1 MTIDTGVLAKQIY
14 EQARQLS
21 PENLADLAKYVEF
34 LRFTP
39 QDVTKESSTPNKLRI
54 VKLRGLF
61 KGDDFSPELL
71 AEARREMW
79 QSWKRRHPNTELGV
93 ALSKEERQACE
104 TPQVGLLKM
113 TRAKNCHSKP
123 TVS

>member
-1 MTIDTGVLAKQIY
+1 MTIDTGVLAQQIY

-34 LRFTP
+34 LRFTA
-39 QDVTKESSTPNKLRI
+39 QDATKEPSTPRKLRI

-61 KGDDFSPELL
+61 KGYDFSPELL

-79 QSWKRRHPNTELGV
+79 QSL
-93 ALSKEERQACE
+93 E
-104 TPQVGLLKM
+104 T
-113 TRAKNCHSKP
+113 SE
-123 TVS
+123 S

>member
-1 MTIDTGVLAKQIY
+1 MTIDTGVLAQQIY

-34 LRFTP
+34 LRFKT
-39 QDVTKESSTPNKLRI
+39 QDAPKGTSTPRKLRV

-61 KGDDFSPELL
+61 KGYDFSPELL

-79 QSWKRRHPNTELGV
+79 QRL
-93 ALSKEERQACE
+93 E
-104 TPQVGLLKM
+104 TPE
-113 TRAKNCHSKP
+113 S
-123 TVS
+123 

>member
-34 LRFTP
+34 LRFKT
-39 QDVTKESSTPNKLRI
+39 QDVTKGTSTPNKLRI

-61 KGDDFSPELL
+61 KGYDFSPELL

-79 QSWKRRHPNTELGV
+79 QSL
-93 ALSKEERQACE
+93 E
-104 TPQVGLLKM
+104 TPE
-113 TRAKNCHSKP
+113 S
-123 TVS
+123 

>member
-34 LRFTP
+34 LRFKT
-39 QDVTKESSTPNKLRI
+39 QDAPKGTSTPNKLRI

-61 KGDDFSPELL
+61 KGYDFSPELL
-71 AEARREMW
+71 AKVRREIW
-79 QSWKRRHPNTELGV
+79 F
-93 ALSKEERQACE
+93 
-104 TPQVGLLKM
+104 
-113 TRAKNCHSKP
+113 
-123 TVS
+123 VSTL